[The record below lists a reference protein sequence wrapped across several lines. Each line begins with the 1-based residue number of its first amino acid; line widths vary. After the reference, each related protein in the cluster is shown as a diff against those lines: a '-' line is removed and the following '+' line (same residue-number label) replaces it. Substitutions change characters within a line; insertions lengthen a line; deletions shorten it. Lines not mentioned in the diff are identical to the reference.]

1 MKKKLE
7 SELMSIALR
16 ILRLEGKDDVN
27 KLHTETGL
35 LFEKLSVLKFLQEN
49 PQESTPS
56 EDVETSFF
64 DMIDRAFTKKVVDK
78 VENEGEVEDE
88 REVNDLISLREDQQQ
103 PDEDAEDLAEPVME
117 KIKDIVAQMPHEAD
131 AVDDLFE
138 SILPKPHY
146 QKNDFEEITADFK
159 ETPIFEP
166 VVNSTITSTKRSL
179 NDKLKGGGLNIGLN
193 DKIAFIKQLFG
204 GSSEDYERVISQV
217 NTSGNFEEARNLI
230 QNVVKTDYNNWEG
243 KEVFEER
250 FMLII
255 EGKFN

>member
-7 SELMSIALR
+7 SELMSVALR
-16 ILRLEGKDDVN
+16 VLRLEGKDDVA
-27 KLHTETGL
+27 KLHAETAL

-49 PQESTPS
+49 PQDETLSKV
-56 EDVETSFF
+56 DETSFF
-64 DMIDRAFTKKVVDK
+64 DMIDNAFTKKVT
-78 VENEGEVEDE
+78 EVVKEESEDE
-88 REVNDLISLREDQQQ
+88 EFVREDQVQ

-117 KIKDIVAQMPHEAD
+117 KIKDIVAQMPQEAD
-131 AVDDLFE
+131 AVDDLFSAIAPE
-138 SILPKPHY
+138 PQY
-146 QKNDFEEITADFK
+146 EKNDFEEITADFK
-159 ETPIFEP
+159 VTPVFDP
-166 VVNSTITSTKRSL
+166 VVNSTITNVKRSL

-193 DKIAFIKQLFG
+193 DKIAFIKQLFA
-204 GSSEDYERVISQV
+204 GSAEDYERVISQI
-217 NTSGNFEEARNLI
+217 NTSANFEEARNLI

>member
-7 SELMSIALR
+7 SELIDIALR
-16 ILRLEGKDDVN
+16 IIRLEGKDDLDA
-27 KLHTETGL
+27 LHAETAI
-35 LFEKLSVLKFLQEN
+35 LFEKLSVLKFLQESPKGEKLTIAN
-49 PQESTPS
+49 DS
-56 EDVETSFF
+56 SFF
-64 DMIDRAFTKKVVDK
+64 DMLDNAFNNKISDSLEVD
-78 VENEGEVEDE
+78 
-88 REVNDLISLREDQQQ
+88 NDVYIREDQMQ
-103 PDEDAEDLAEPVME
+103 PDEDSENIAEPVME
-117 KIKDIVAQMPHEAD
+117 KIKDLVAQMPHEAD

-138 SILPKPHY
+138 AIAPQQHY

-159 ETPIFEP
+159 ESPIFDP
-166 VVNSTITSTKRSL
+166 IADSTVANTKRSL
-179 NDKLKGGGLNIGLN
+179 NDKLKSGGLNIGLN

-217 NTSGNFEEARNLI
+217 NTSGNFEEARHLI

-250 FMLII
+250 FMQII

>member
-7 SELMSIALR
+7 SELMSVALR
-16 ILRLEGKDDVN
+16 ILRLEGKDDVSR
-27 KLHTETGL
+27 LHAETGL
-35 LFEKLSVLKFLQEN
+35 LFEKLSVLKFLQE
-49 PQESTPS
+49 TPK
-56 EDVETSFF
+56 DGKLTIANDASFF
-64 DMIDRAFTKKVVDK
+64 DMLDTAFNHKVPDTA
-78 VENEGEVEDE
+78 EIETNE
-88 REVNDLISLREDQQQ
+88 LLREDQQQ
-103 PDEDAEDLAEPVME
+103 PDEDVEDIAEPVME

-138 SILPKPHY
+138 AITPKQDY

-166 VVNSTITSTKRSL
+166 VVNSTVTNVKRSL

-193 DKIAFIKQLFG
+193 DKIAFIKQLFA

-217 NTSGNFEEARNLI
+217 NTSGNFEEAQNLI
-230 QNVVKTDYNNWEG
+230 QNVVKSDYNNWEG

-250 FMLII
+250 FMSII
-255 EGKFN
+255 ESKFN

>member
-7 SELMSIALR
+7 SELINIALR
-16 ILRLEGKDDVN
+16 IIRLEGKDDLDA
-27 KLHTETGL
+27 LHAETAI
-35 LFEKLSVLKFLQEN
+35 LFEKLSVLKFLQES
-49 PQESTPS
+49 PQGEKFTIANDS
-56 EDVETSFF
+56 SFF
-64 DMIDRAFTKKVVDK
+64 DMLDNAFNNKISDSLEVD
-78 VENEGEVEDE
+78 
-88 REVNDLISLREDQQQ
+88 NDVFIREDQQQ
-103 PDEDAEDLAEPVME
+103 PDEDSENIAEPVME
-117 KIKDIVAQMPHEAD
+117 KIKDLVAQMPHEAN
-131 AVDDLFE
+131 AVDDLLE
-138 SILPKPHY
+138 AITPEQHY

-166 VVNSTITSTKRSL
+166 VVNSTITNPKRSL

-217 NTSGNFEEARNLI
+217 NTSGDFEEARNLI
-230 QNVVKTDYNNWEG
+230 QNVVKTDYNNWKG

-250 FMLII
+250 FMQII